1 MADIH
6 PSAVVASTAVV
17 APDAVIGPFCVV
29 GPEVT
34 IGAGTR
40 LMSHVV
46 VDGFTRIGAGCTVF
60 PFASLGLQTQDLKFK
75 GGRPGVRIGDHVTI
89 RESVTIHAATF
100 DGDLT
105 TVGDHCHIMAY
116 VHIAHDCHVGN
127 RVIMANAATLAGHVI
142 VEDQCIIGGLS
153 GVHQFVRLGRLSIIG
168 GCSKAVKDVPP
179 FMMADGNP
187 LSVHTINKLGIE
199 RAGIN
204 EETQQA
210 LRRAYKIIYR
220 QNLTMER
227 AIQTLRD
234 TLPESSEL
242 SHLIAFLEA
251 SDRGIT
257 R

>member
-1 MADIH
+1 MPDIH
-6 PSAVVASTAVV
+6 PTAVVASTAVLASDV
-17 APDAVIGPFCVV
+17 AIGPYCVI

-34 IGAGTR
+34 IGPGTR

-46 VDGFTRIGAGCTVF
+46 VDGFTELGSHCTVF
-60 PFASLGLQTQDLKFK
+60 PFASIGLQTQDLKYK
-75 GGRPGVRIGDHVTI
+75 GGRPGTRIGDHVTI
-89 RESVTIHAATF
+89 RESVTVHAATF

-105 TVGDHCHIMAY
+105 TVGNHCHIMAY

-142 VEDQCIIGGLS
+142 VEDQCIIGGLT

-187 LSVHTINKLGIE
+187 LEVHTTNKLGLE
-199 RAGIN
+199 RAGISA
-204 EETQQA
+204 ETQQA
-210 LRRAYKIIYR
+210 LRQAYKIIYR
-220 QNLTMER
+220 QNLTSEAAVQAM
-227 AIQTLRD
+227 RD
-234 TLPESSEL
+234 RLPASPEL
-242 SHLIAFLEA
+242 DHLVAFLAA
-251 SDRGIT
+251 SERGIT